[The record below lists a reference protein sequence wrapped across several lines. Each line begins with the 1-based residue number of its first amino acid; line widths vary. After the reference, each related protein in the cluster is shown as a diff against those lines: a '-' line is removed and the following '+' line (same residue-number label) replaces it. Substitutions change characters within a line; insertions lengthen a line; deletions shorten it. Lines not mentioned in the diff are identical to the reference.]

1 MPLRFIFVQ
10 HLLDLTEKRSVKAGQ
25 PLGDV
30 LMNRTLA
37 DPKLFGGRAHR
48 RPILD
53 YVKGQL
59 TGPFLNIAFQPA
71 TLPYASSRWM
81 YMRERGQL

>member
-1 MPLRFIFVQ
+1 
-10 HLLDLTEKRSVKAGQ
+10 
-25 PLGDV
+25 
-30 LMNRTLA
+30 MNRTLA
-37 DPKLFGGRAHR
+37 DPKLFGGCAHR

-71 TLPYASSRWM
+71 TLPYASSRFDVYAGKRAVM
-81 YMRERGQL
+81 KVLRNEKARIIIPQKKSGTNK